1 LAAFVGRGVAFVFFK
16 RRVRYYVIV
25 VPDQEPPASENISK
39 PTETRLRR
47 PRPSHV
53 AKAHAPNLPNHYA
66 KIGNL
71 EFSPARIKEF
81 HRDLYDGVVLDDV
94 RDLKFL
100 VAQQHAPREVEE
112 IADVQS

>member
-1 LAAFVGRGVAFVFFK
+1 MGKEEAAF
-16 RRVRYYVIV
+16 
-25 VPDQEPPASENISK
+25 E
-39 PTETRLRR
+39 
-47 PRPSHV
+47 
-53 AKAHAPNLPNHYA
+53 
-66 KIGNL
+66 
-71 EFSPARIKEF
+71 EF